1 MSFTPSQLW
10 LEHTHRERG
19 VGGGGAVSEPTKSIY
34 THTRRVSAGDRRP
47 TSVHFVVHFR
57 QREPKRDFFFFPP
70 SASSFTA
77 ARCLGPVRRAPCTSS
92 HQHFGV
98 ISSAANFICPPN
110 LLPPVSMPTHPPGP
124 PKSPRGGNNWLQPD
138 SPAVPPNQIRGVAL
152 HISQSN

>member
-1 MSFTPSQLW
+1 MAALSASQQNLFI
-10 LEHTHRERG
+10 HTH
-19 VGGGGAVSEPTKSIY
+19 
-34 THTRRVSAGDRRP
+34 THTHGESRP
-47 TSVHFVVHFR
+47 VIDDPLLSTLSSIFGNVNRNASPPH
-57 QREPKRDFFFFPP
+57 P

-152 HISQSN
+152 HIGQSN